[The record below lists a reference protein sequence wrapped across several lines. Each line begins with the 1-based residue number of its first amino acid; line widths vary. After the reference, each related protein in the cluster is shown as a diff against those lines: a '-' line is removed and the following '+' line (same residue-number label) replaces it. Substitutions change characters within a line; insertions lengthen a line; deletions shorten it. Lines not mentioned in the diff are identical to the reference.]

1 MRDDEGPGPSTL
13 ASASGA
19 DETAPDFWSGPL
31 GMAGV
36 HQGQPVLE
44 AGEPLELA
52 QAAAILV
59 HGRGARPQDIL
70 YDLAPLLDLPG
81 LAFLAPAAAGNAWYP
96 NPFTAAP
103 QTNEPSLSSALDT
116 LDQVLARVEEHIP
129 ASQVVMLGF
138 SQGACLTLEYVAR
151 HARRY
156 GAVVGLSGALIGPP
170 GTPRAYPGTL
180 ERTPV
185 LLSSSDP
192 DPYVPA
198 DLVREAGGVLRRLG
212 GHVRVRIYPEMGH
225 TINADE
231 IVDTRN
237 LMAALLRRKEEVQQ

>member
-1 MRDDEGPGPSTL
+1 MT
-13 ASASGA
+13 
-19 DETAPDFWSGPL
+19 
-31 GMAGV
+31 GV
-36 HQGQPVLE
+36 HDGQPVLE

-59 HGRGARPQDIL
+59 HGRGARPEDIL

-81 LAFLAPAAAGNAWYP
+81 FAFLAPAAAGNAWYP
-96 NPFTAAP
+96 EPFTAAP
-103 QTNEPSLSSALDT
+103 ETNEPWLSSAFDR
-116 LDQVLARVEEHIP
+116 LDQVLARVEEHVP
-129 ASQVVMLGF
+129 AGQVVLLGF

-170 GTPRAYPGTL
+170 GTPRAYPGSL
-180 ERTPV
+180 EGTPV

-198 DLVREAGGVLRRLG
+198 DLVREAGAVLG
-212 GHVRVRIYPEMGH
+212 GS
-225 TINADE
+225 
-231 IVDTRN
+231 
-237 LMAALLRRKEEVQQ
+237 AATSRFASIPRWGTP